1 VHRRDGYKSVWHVA
15 KQPEGSSR
23 LQTDLAVTLLPH
35 HTPFQAS
42 DFTFVYIKS
51 TQPLSTAAD
60 RCV

>member
-1 VHRRDGYKSVWHVA
+1 MWHVA